1 MSVKSTKHNTTV
13 SWPFSAALA
22 IALPVS
28 LFDYHG
34 LTLLAIL
41 LGVFAF
47 IIEIKRG
54 FYIED
59 VKIQPLYLY
68 LALILIGGLSL
79 IWSYN
84 FDVSLERLLH
94 LLGNFVIGWVVVGT
108 AYRQTQYKLNI
119 KYSAIIYLLGL
130 LSTLALIFFQT
141 ASNYFNIDYFEI
153 FQQTT
158 KYNTFLSVTN
168 PTATVL
174 AVFAMPGCLLIWRG
188 IGAPV
193 AIAVLLVTAIII
205 FLSQSLAAIL
215 GFTFSFLLT
224 LAALSAGK
232 KIIRFVTL
240 GIMIFVLALPT
251 ISFLNNAP
259 FTYMREQ
266 LSSLNVNLPLS
277 SIHRTYIYDFV
288 IQNISNKPIL
298 GWGIGVS
305 RSLPGSQEQI
315 TELKRELLP
324 LHPHNSIFEIWV
336 ELGFVGALAF
346 AILIYFIMMR
356 ILRIIKE
363 RAATAVLFGA
373 ASAYIV
379 IGLTSYSIW
388 SSWWI
393 ATAILSAGIWTSLL
407 AERKT
412 PPIMK

>member
-1 MSVKSTKHNTTV
+1 MS
-13 SWPFSAALA
+13 L
-22 IALPVS
+22 L
-28 LFDYHG
+28 DYHG

-41 LGVFAF
+41 LGFFSF

-59 VKIQPLYLY
+59 IKFQPLYLY
-68 LALILIGGLSL
+68 LFLIIIGSLSL

-94 LLGNFVIGWVVVGT
+94 LLGNFLIGWIVVGT
-108 AYRQTQYKLNI
+108 AYRQTHYKLNI
-119 KYSAIIYLLGL
+119 KYSAVIYLLGL
-130 LSTLALIFFQT
+130 LSTLALIIFQT
-141 ASNYFNIDYFEI
+141 VSNYLNINYFEI

-158 KYNTFLSVTN
+158 KINTFLSVTN

-174 AVFAMPGCLLIWRG
+174 AVLAMPGCLLIWRG
-188 IGAPV
+188 VSAPV
-193 AIAVLLVTAIII
+193 AITVLLITAIII
-205 FLSQSLAAIL
+205 FLSQSLAAIA
-215 GFTFSFLLT
+215 GFIFSFLLT
-224 LAALSAGK
+224 LAVLSAGT
-232 KIIRFVTL
+232 KIIRFITL
-240 GIMIFVLALPT
+240 GIMLFVLTLPAIT
-251 ISFLNNAP
+251 FLNNTP

-266 LSSLNVNLPLS
+266 LSSHNVNLPLS

-288 IQNISNKPIL
+288 LQNISDKPIL

-305 RSLPGSQEQI
+305 RSLPGSQEKI
-315 TELKRELLP
+315 AELNRELLP

-336 ELGFVGALAF
+336 ELGLVGALALTV
-346 AILIYFIMMR
+346 LIFFIMTR
-356 ILRIIKE
+356 IVRIVKE
-363 RAATAVLFGA
+363 QAATAVLFGA

-393 ATAILSAGIWTSLL
+393 ATAILSAGIWTALL

-412 PPIMK
+412 PPVIK